1 MPSSS
6 KTTVTSVITSTTSNV
21 EKIIPTASSIKDENL
36 VKSIPTRI
44 PRTEDISKL
53 FDRQRENMGMT
64 KGAPGSSSL
73 GFGFRGSIPK
83 LPAFKKKDV
92 PPTEKLVKSKNK
104 DQVVGDSSDED
115 NTTSKNKS
123 SKKYSEKRRDQEKRR
138 EDRRKEKESKKKSRE
153 TEDNDK
159 NSSKKVTLGSIFDSL
174 NFDTD
179 ESKDTDDEDDKVSVK
194 SDKSK
199 KEKKLKKK
207 KSSPKGQKVSKKS
220 REATETDKN
229 NKKVKTTT
237 SSVSSIAGDSSAGS
251 SDQEVMLST
260 DEVIVRPGK
269 GNNKLTSGKKS
280 RENKNVDKN
289 KAVIKPDVMDEE
301 LSSRGSSSLKK
312 SESSSV
318 SSSSSS
324 SSSKSSST
332 SATGS
337 SGSESAASEAEERR
351 KKAPKPAPVRKASET
366 LHKTDSTT
374 STINTKEEII
384 SPEDELEAGAG
395 GTTSGS
401 PSKKTREIADDTSNS
416 EIEDDEDDDMHGSHI
431 DEDHC
436 YARPSSEQKNNQEN
450 SENFENQFAND
461 HGYTR
466 PKSPTSKQ
474 PPSASSS
481 SVLKPKVQP
490 QPKVPIIPKIK
501 KKITE
506 PPVPVKPETT
516 TAALL
521 QPRKLTYKQR
531 ATREEFDIIYKFL
544 TKGLD
549 LEDIRYLNTSYH
561 MMLNRQDDV
570 SKMLN
575 YTTWVDHT
583 VTDFPEPPKKKRKFD
598 FSKPHLTGSSRTEGY
613 YKMDPREKARTKYHL
628 QRHDGAEQASGLV
641 NMEGGGSA
649 KIQTAQSMSREARS
663 NQRRQLAVLGD
674 IGGESDLLKFNQLK
688 VILKKYILGPNCL
701 LY

>member
-6 KTTVTSVITSTTSNV
+6 KSTTVTSVITSTTSNV
-21 EKIIPTASSIKDENL
+21 EKIPTSSSSIKDENNL
-36 VKSIPTRI
+36 VKSIAQI

-92 PPTEKLVKSKNK
+92 PPSEKLVKSKNK

-153 TEDNDK
+153 TDDK
-159 NSSKKVTLGSIFDSL
+159 SSKKVTLGSIFDSL

-179 ESKDTDDEDDKVSVK
+179 ESKDTDDDKVSIK
-194 SDKSK
+194 SGQDK

-207 KSSPKGQKVSKKS
+207 KKSSPRPEKEKGSSKITS
-220 REATETDKN
+220 KN
-229 NKKVKTTT
+229 NKKVTTTT
-237 SSVSSIAGDSSAGS
+237 SSVSSIADSTAS
-251 SDQEVMLST
+251 SDQEEILSS
-260 DEVIVRPGK
+260 DEVIVRPSK
-269 GNNKLTSGKKS
+269 ANNKLTSKKS
-280 RENKNVDKN
+280 RENDDNKNNK
-289 KAVIKPDVMDEE
+289 KAVIKPDVMDE
-301 LSSRGSSSLKK
+301 SSRGSSSLKK

-318 SSSSSS
+318 SSSSSAS
-324 SSSKSSST
+324 SSSSST
-332 SATGS
+332 SPSGS
-337 SGSESAASEAEERR
+337 SSDTASEEPAEADQGR
-351 KKAPKPAPVRKASET
+351 KKPPKPAPVRKASET
-366 LHKTDSTT
+366 LLKTDST
-374 STINTKEEII
+374 SITKEEI
-384 SPEDELEAGAG
+384 SPEEAASGT
-395 GTTSGS
+395 TTSGS
-401 PSKKTREIADDTSNS
+401 PKHKKTRQIADDTSNS
-416 EIEDDEDDDMHGSHI
+416 DIDQDDEDDMHGSHI

-466 PKSPTSKQ
+466 PKSPTSK
-474 PPSASSS
+474 PSAAST

-490 QPKVPIIPKIK
+490 QPKVPITPKIK

-506 PPVPVKPETT
+506 PIKPEKET
-516 TAALL
+516 TALV
-521 QPRKLTYKQR
+521 QPRKTYKQR

-598 FSKPHLTGSSRTEGY
+598 FSKPHLSGSARTEGY

-628 QRHDGAEQASGLV
+628 QRHDGGEQASGLV

-688 VILKKYILGPNCL
+688 VCTYFYLGSLMIYIIKEINRVLICI
-701 LY
+701 